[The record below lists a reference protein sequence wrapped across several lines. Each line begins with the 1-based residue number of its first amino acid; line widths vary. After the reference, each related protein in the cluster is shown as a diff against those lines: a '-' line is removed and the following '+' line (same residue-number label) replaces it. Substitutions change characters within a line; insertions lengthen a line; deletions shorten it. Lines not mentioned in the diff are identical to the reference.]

1 MSLVISDWPGPSHVI
16 TRGPIAAARAVTYRL
31 TLAMVGARVD
41 GTGAGR
47 PLERPELTGEDGHSA
62 EKG

>member
-1 MSLVISDWPGPSHVI
+1 MI
-16 TRGPIAAARAVTYRL
+16 TRGPIAAAGAVTYRL

-47 PLERPELTGEDGHSA
+47 PLERPELTGEDRHSA

>member
-1 MSLVISDWPGPSHVI
+1 MISRD
-16 TRGPIAAARAVTYRL
+16 PIAAGGAVTYRL

-47 PLERPELTGEDGHSA
+47 PLERPELIGEDGHSA